1 MYTFREKQQLKSD
14 DESLK
19 ENLSKKKRVDINI
32 LLNRVRADEK
42 KQRLESVFFISI
54 VSFAIIISGIIL
66 SFR

>member
-1 MYTFREKQQLKSD
+1 MYTFKEKQQLKSD

-19 ENLSKKKRVDINI
+19 ENLSKKKRVNINI
-32 LLNRVRADEK
+32 LLNRIRADEK

>member
-1 MYTFREKQQLKSD
+1 MYTFKEKQQLKSD

>member
-54 VSFAIIISGIIL
+54 VTFAIIISGIIL